1 MNHIRTCIFKPY
13 RNGGP
18 TFKLIV
24 SDTGRTDWRGVSV
37 LAYELRSGG
46 KVLFSGSDFAGSPGH
61 AIDSDETMEGLM
73 GFLTLRPGDTDREYF
88 ADYTREQ
95 LRFCDNHAEALAME
109 VERRFGK

>member
-1 MNHIRTCIFKPY
+1 MTHVRTCIFKPY
-13 RNGGP
+13 PNCLP
-18 TFKLIV
+18 CFKLIV

-37 LAYELRSGG
+37 LAYELRSEGR
-46 KVLFSGSDFAGSPGH
+46 VLFSGSVAGSPLH

-88 ADYTREQ
+88 ENYTQEQ
-95 LRFCDNHAEALAME
+95 LNFCAQHAEALALE